1 MTTETEDTG
10 EAVGTQNNSRLA
22 MLNAINDQNDQD
34 RVDDMVEYGDDG
46 LVSKFVPTQEALPDA
61 LTPSDDAGVTDTE
74 LQRMEQ
80 ETVIEEEDVVLAPR
94 KIKIK
99 VNGKEMELTEEELIA
114 RAQKVESADQ
124 YIIEAAK
131 IRKEALH
138 PETKVTPTEDLNA
151 QRMEKMRARVRAIQM
166 GTEEEAMAA
175 LMEMESRPSVTQD
188 EVVKL
193 FDDRLTFK
201 QAAAKFEEEYKD
213 VLADPM
219 LRQLAI
225 QKDQQ
230 LMANGDTRSYW
241 ERYAEIGNELR
252 GWRDGMVKANAPEVV
267 EVPKPVTST
276 KQARKSAAPA
286 APKVANVKSA
296 APVEEDDS
304 EESHT
309 DVIRQIA
316 EKRGGPQWMR
326 A

>member
-1 MTTETEDTG
+1 MIDMTTENTD
-10 EAVGTQNNSRLA
+10 EAVGTQNDARLA
-22 MLNAINDQNDQD
+22 MLNAINDQNDQG

-46 LVSKFVPTQEALPDA
+46 LVSKFVPSQEALPDA
-61 LTPSDDAGVTDTE
+61 LTPSDDNGVTDTE

-80 ETVIEEEDVVLAPR
+80 ETVVEEEPTAPQ

-99 VNGKEMELTEEELIA
+99 VNGKEMELTQEELIA
-114 RAQKVESADQ
+114 RAQKVEAADQ
-124 YIIEAAK
+124 YIIEAAR

-138 PETKVTPTEDLNA
+138 PETKAPSTEELNT

-175 LMEMESRPSVTQD
+175 LMEMESRPSVTQE

-201 QAAAKFEEEYKD
+201 QAAERFEEEYKD
-213 VLADPM
+213 VMTDPM

-230 LMANGDTRSYW
+230 LVQQGDTRSYA
-241 ERYAEIGNELR
+241 ERYAEIGKELR
-252 GWRDGMVKANAPEVV
+252 AWKMAVVAANTPETVKTPET
-267 EVPKPVTST
+267 VTSI
-276 KQARKSAAPA
+276 KQARKSAAPV
-286 APKVANVKSA
+286 APKVANVKSPGPA
-296 APVEEDDS
+296 EEDDS
-304 EESHT
+304 EESPA